1 MRLPIPSYRVQIFI
15 VVLFLIVNAV
25 LFYRNFFLESFD
37 EYVETVEQL
46 RTNERLDTLYRTYA
60 PLLKDEQQNK
70 LKSDVEELLGT
81 EEQKALARKMFRRD
95 LNLHSSFIFLFLTA
109 TVLILFFFSFSLI
122 TRPLRR
128 LQSATE
134 ELTRGNW
141 TVQVKESRFSPLNDL
156 IVSFN
161 GMIRELEQNRNRLV
175 QAEKESAWREM
186 ARVLAHEI
194 KNPLTPIR
202 LSLERVEQKF
212 KSGSKK
218 VASVMESA
226 SQVIRE
232 EIDNLESFANEFSR
246 FARLP
251 EAAFSLYDL
260 NEQLVEIVEPYHN
273 QVEIQLQLDD
283 QLPFIHADRSQM
295 KQVFTNI
302 IQNSIQSMDNGGHIA
317 VTSQNDNGTIA
328 VSVED
333 NGLGIAAEDLEQ
345 IFEPYFTRKK
355 KGTGLGLAI
364 VKRIVKNHN
373 GSISVKSTTGK
384 GTEITLHF
392 LNFEETSKD

>member
-134 ELTRGNW
+134 ELSRGNW

>member
-273 QVEIQLQLDD
+273 QVEIHLQLDD

>member
-273 QVEIQLQLDD
+273 QVEIHLQLDD
-283 QLPFIHADRSQM
+283 QLPLIHADRSQM

>member
-15 VVLFLIVNAV
+15 VVLFLIVNSV

-46 RTNERLDTLYRTYA
+46 QTNERLDTLYRTYA
-60 PLLKDEQQNK
+60 PLLKDEQPKQ
-70 LKSDVEELLGT
+70 LKGDVEELLAT

-95 LNLHSSFIFLFLTA
+95 LTLHSSFIFLFLTA

-134 ELTRGNW
+134 ELSRGNW

-161 GMIRELEQNRNRLV
+161 GMIRELEQNRNQLV

-212 KSGSKK
+212 RTGSKE
-218 VASVMESA
+218 VTSVMESA

-251 EAAFSLYDL
+251 KAAFTQYDL
-260 NEQLVEIVEPYHN
+260 NEQLSEIVEPYHD
-273 QVEIQLQLDD
+273 QVEINLQLDD
-283 QLPFIHADRSQM
+283 QLPLIIADRSQM

-333 NGLGIAAEDLEQ
+333 NGSGIAAEDLEQ

-384 GTEITLHF
+384 GTEVKLCF
-392 LNFEETSKD
+392 VNLEETD

>member
-134 ELTRGNW
+134 ELSRGNW

-218 VASVMESA
+218 VASVMKSA

-302 IQNSIQSMDNGGHIA
+302 IQNSIQSMDNGGYIA

-333 NGLGIAAEDLEQ
+333 NGSGIAAEDQEQ

-355 KGTGLGLAI
+355 KGPALDWP
-364 VKRIVKNHN
+364 
-373 GSISVKSTTGK
+373 S
-384 GTEITLHF
+384 
-392 LNFEETSKD
+392 